1 MDERRA
7 RAILVDRLEID
18 DEAARVV
25 FRVREDLGAVERDDV
40 VGDDFDGLG
49 REVVVVDPEEGV
61 EPRYFVGY
69 EFARDEALRETEKRK
84 KRVLAR
90 SQAGVDAMTR

>member
-1 MDERRA
+1 MDERGTVA
-7 RAILVDRLEID
+7 RLIDLLKVDHQLRW
-18 DEAARVV
+18 VM
-25 FRVREDLGAVERDDV
+25 LGVCEHLRTKERDDV

-61 EPRYFVGY
+61 EPRYFVCD
-69 EFARDEALRETEKRK
+69 EFARDEALRETEKRE

-90 SQAGVDAMTR
+90 R